1 MLSEAENTKLTRVG
15 PGTPM
20 GDLMRRYWHPIAAT
34 SQLDDRP
41 ILGVRLL
48 CENLVLFRDRTGRLG
63 LTSNRCPHR
72 GMNLVAGIP
81 DERGIRCPYH
91 GWVFDASGRCVE
103 QPFESRG
110 TDRSLAT
117 FQASCSI
124 KAYKVEELGGL
135 IFAYI
140 GPQPAPLL
148 PRWDILLR
156 EGMVRDIGFAH
167 VPCNWLQCQENAYD
181 PIHFEFLHGNFA
193 NYVLERLGR
202 PDLRRRNYMDGK
214 WVYGAVEHQRIA
226 FDPFEY
232 GTIKRRLIND
242 ATEESEPWKVGAPLI
257 FPNQVRFATNCEFR
271 VPLDDTHTLNIFYN
285 LYPPEDGESAEQ
297 SRIPHYKIP
306 ITVLDEDGN
315 FPWDELDSN
324 SGQDSLAWTLQGPI
338 SDRTRE
344 HLGRSDEGVIA
355 FRRQL
360 RDEMDKVARGED
372 PMNVFRDP
380 VKNQCLSVEAYVVPI
395 QVRSAFSAKY
405 SPILDERAAR
415 QKGSNGPENPNAYR
429 AEEETKLVSN
439 EASPW
444 VKP

>member
-1 MLSEAENTKLTRVG
+1 MLSEAENTRLTRVG

-20 GDLMRRYWHPIAAT
+20 GELMRRYWHPIAVT
-34 SQLDDRP
+34 SQLEERP
-41 ILGVRLL
+41 VLGVRLL
-48 CENLVLFRDRTGRLG
+48 CEKLVLFRDKKGRLG
-63 LTSNRCPHR
+63 LTTNKCAHR
-72 GMNLVAGIP
+72 GMNLIAGIP
-81 DERGIRCPYH
+81 DEEGIRCPYH
-91 GWVFDASGRCVE
+91 GWVYDPSGQCVE
-103 QPFESRG
+103 QPFESRIEPK
-110 TDRSLAT
+110 RSLKT
-117 FQASCSI
+117 FQAKCSL
-124 KAYKVEELGGL
+124 KAYRAEALGGL

-140 GPQPAPLL
+140 GPEPAPLL

-156 EGMVRDIGFAH
+156 DDMVRDVGLAQ

-193 NYVLERLGR
+193 NYALERLGR

-214 WVYGAVEHQRIA
+214 WVYGSVTHKRIQ

-242 ATEESEPWKVGAPLI
+242 ATEESEPWRVGAPLI

-271 VPLDDTHTLNIFYN
+271 VPLDDTNTLNLFYN
-285 LYPPEDGESAEQ
+285 LYPPEAGESPKQ
-297 SRIPHYKIP
+297 SRIPYYKVP
-306 ITVLDEDGN
+306 ITRCDDDDN

-338 SDRTRE
+338 SDRTTER
-344 HLGRSDEGVIA
+344 LGKSDEGIIA

-360 RDEMDKVARGED
+360 NHEMDKVARGED

-380 VKNQCLSVEAYVVPI
+380 VKNECLSVEAYVVPI

-405 SPILDERAAR
+405 SPILNARAAR
-415 QKGSNGPENPNAYR
+415 ELNASNGPNAYSA
-429 AEEETKLVSN
+429 AEENNLVAH
-439 EASPW
+439 EVSPL
-444 VKP
+444 VKS